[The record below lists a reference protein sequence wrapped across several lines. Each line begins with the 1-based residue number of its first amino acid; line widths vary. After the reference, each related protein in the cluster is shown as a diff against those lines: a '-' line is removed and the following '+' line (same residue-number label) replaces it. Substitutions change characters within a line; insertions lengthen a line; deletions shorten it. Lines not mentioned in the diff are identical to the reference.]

1 MAKISPNGRSWEYQK
16 CPKGVLCNLPSVS
29 PESLWDSF
37 KAGNLKKM
45 KMYIEP
51 SKMLA
56 VTPRARS
63 RLSSIHKNVV
73 YVVYGSSYNI
83 PSTNNRKVLFGAAP
97 FPSISKM
104 EDCSD
109 LSPKFS
115 VYLGVS

>member
-1 MAKISPNGRSWEYQK
+1 MRMAKISPNGRSWEYQK

-63 RLSSIHKNVV
+63 RLSGIHKNVV
-73 YVVYGSSYNI
+73 CVVYGFI
-83 PSTNNRKVLFGAAP
+83 V
-97 FPSISKM
+97 
-104 EDCSD
+104 
-109 LSPKFS
+109 
-115 VYLGVS
+115 

>member
-1 MAKISPNGRSWEYQK
+1 MSPNGRSWGYQICSK
-16 CPKGVLCNLPSVS
+16 EVLGNLPSIS

-63 RLSSIHKNVV
+63 RLSAIHKNVV
-73 YVVYGSSYNI
+73 YVVYGFIVQHTFNKQSQSTLWSCAI
-83 PSTNNRKVLFGAAP
+83 PFDVQNGRLLGLV
-97 FPSISKM
+97 SKILG
-104 EDCSD
+104 
-109 LSPKFS
+109 LSRC
-115 VYLGVS
+115 